1 VDAIDRR
8 LVELLRSNARL
19 SYAELARQVGLSAP
33 AVHERVGKLESS
45 GVLRGYHADVDPEA
59 VGLGVTALIGI
70 VQDSTADMEALMRTL
85 SDMVEIESCY
95 FMAGEESFLLKARV
109 GTIAELEHLIVRLN
123 RTTGVAR
130 TRTAV
135 ALSTKWE
142 GRPQP
147 ANELPAQRRSA
158 LFARIDRPI
167 THSQVSGGMYPENWY
182 VLSRVTTRLSTSRK
196 IEGWPSRAATR

>member
-33 AVHERVGKLESS
+33 AVHERVGKLETS

-95 FMAGEESFLLKARV
+95 FIAGEESFLLKARV

-130 TRTAV
+130 TRTAI

-147 ANELPAQRRSA
+147 ANEVP
-158 LFARIDRPI
+158 
-167 THSQVSGGMYPENWY
+167 V
-182 VLSRVTTRLSTSRK
+182 
-196 IEGWPSRAATR
+196 

>member
-1 VDAIDRR
+1 MDAIDRR
-8 LVELLRSNARL
+8 LVELLRANARL

-33 AVHERVGKLESS
+33 AVHERVGKLETS

-59 VGLGVTALIGI
+59 VGLGVTALIGV
-70 VQDSTADMEALMRTL
+70 VQDSTGDIDGLLRRLGDMA
-85 SDMVEIESCY
+85 EIESCY

-123 RTTGVAR
+123 RTAGIAR

-142 GRPQP
+142 GRPQAGRDP
-147 ANELPAQRRSA
+147 MP
-158 LFARIDRPI
+158 
-167 THSQVSGGMYPENWY
+167 
-182 VLSRVTTRLSTSRK
+182 
-196 IEGWPSRAATR
+196 

>member
-8 LVELLRSNARL
+8 LVELLRGNARL

-70 VQDSTADMEALMRTL
+70 VQDSTADMDDLMRTL
-85 SDMVEIESCY
+85 SDTVEIESCY

-109 GTIAELEHLIVRLN
+109 GTIVELEHLIVKLN
-123 RTTGVAR
+123 RTAGVAR
-130 TRTAV
+130 TRTAI

-147 ANELPAQRRSA
+147 AGEVPA
-158 LFARIDRPI
+158 
-167 THSQVSGGMYPENWY
+167 
-182 VLSRVTTRLSTSRK
+182 
-196 IEGWPSRAATR
+196 